1 MHKMLTTALLLLA
14 LNILMFAQVGSGN
27 WRTQYVTLDA
37 NANGTG
43 YQTAS
48 VAAVE
53 PNSFA
58 ALVTQSPPTN
68 DIFLS
73 IPGNYLV
80 GYWNA
85 DSVTGRV
92 NSPINGNSTQPLY
105 GTSGQYTDWTSGL
118 DQVTLNAAWQIAA
131 GGPDNYVYVANN
143 DDLHNILVFQL
154 TASELV
160 STDYRM
166 ETGSENIYAI
176 EVNDDGYVFVADY
189 EGTDAKS
196 NEIKVYAGIG
206 APGTTWG
213 DFGGHNDTPVSTI
226 DLPPGTYMGLT
237 VNFDGSELFVSAT
250 SERSIW
256 KYTGSPTGG
265 YTRDFTF
272 EYTLSEDDTI
282 GNGGNGTP
290 SVLGLGFI
298 NFPPT
303 LVAAVD
309 SFLHIGGTGGYPYGR
324 IYIIDPVTG
333 GGIDSADVAEW
344 NLLQTGDYSSGSNNG
359 LAGGYTSLTDVD
371 GEDLEGVVYTQT
383 YYGWAVEKW
392 FGPVVGIEQIDN
404 AIPQGFELQQNY
416 PNPFNPSTTI
426 EFSLRSVED
435 VQLEI
440 FNLMGQKV
448 ATLVN
453 ERLQPGSYQATF
465 EARDLPSGIYFY
477 KLSAGSFK
485 SVKKMSLI
493 K

>member
-206 APGTTWG
+206 APGT
-213 DFGGHNDTPVSTI
+213 
-226 DLPPGTYMGLT
+226 
-237 VNFDGSELFVSAT
+237 NFD
-250 SERSIW
+250 
-256 KYTGSPTGG
+256 
-265 YTRDFTF
+265 
-272 EYTLSEDDTI
+272 
-282 GNGGNGTP
+282 
-290 SVLGLGFI
+290 
-298 NFPPT
+298 
-303 LVAAVD
+303 LVR
-309 SFLHIGGTGGYPYGR
+309 F
-324 IYIIDPVTG
+324 
-333 GGIDSADVAEW
+333 
-344 NLLQTGDYSSGSNNG
+344 
-359 LAGGYTSLTDVD
+359 
-371 GEDLEGVVYTQT
+371 GV
-383 YYGWAVEKW
+383 
-392 FGPVVGIEQIDN
+392 
-404 AIPQGFELQQNY
+404 
-416 PNPFNPSTTI
+416 
-426 EFSLRSVED
+426 
-435 VQLEI
+435 
-440 FNLMGQKV
+440 
-448 ATLVN
+448 
-453 ERLQPGSYQATF
+453 
-465 EARDLPSGIYFY
+465 
-477 KLSAGSFK
+477 
-485 SVKKMSLI
+485 
-493 K
+493 